1 MGIEII
7 FPIIFCSLLMT
18 SSTWDSPLDE
28 VISLFSDSLR
38 YTMFVFTWWRNQL
51 LAASG
56 PMDPILP
63 LRTTTETLALFCV
76 WYLKTL
82 LCPRYFSPTPA
93 QSPFAV
99 PCGTV
104 KAQCEPQGT
113 TLVPHRSSQS
123 VESDQDSS
131 SGLSR
136 APCQPNSC
144 IHPHCFWV
152 GGDEEW
158 GINSEERRTESIL
171 RCYPFLLC
179 GFCNETFPYLSKKT
193 SVGYQF
199 LPDIQN

>member
-28 VISLFSDSLR
+28 VISSLSDSLR
-38 YTMFVFTWWRNQL
+38 YTMFVFTWRRNQL

-82 LCPRYFSPTPA
+82 LCPRYFSPIPA
-93 QSPFAV
+93 QSPSLYHVAWSRLSMSPRV
-99 PCGTV
+99 
-104 KAQCEPQGT
+104 
-113 TLVPHRSSQS
+113 H
-123 VESDQDSS
+123 SS
-131 SGLSR
+131 SSSLLSKCGVRPRLIIWAFKSSLPAQLLYPPTLLLSR
-136 APCQPNSC
+136 RG
-144 IHPHCFWV
+144 W
-152 GGDEEW
+152 GT
-158 GINSEERRTESIL
+158 GINSEERRTENIL